1 MDDLGPIYGFQW
13 RHFGAEYSTR
23 DADYTDQ
30 GYDQLKEVIRLLKE
44 GPYNRRIMVS
54 AWYPCALK
62 KMALPP
68 CHVMSQFYVQN
79 GYLSCQMYQRS
90 ADMGLGVPF
99 NIASYS
105 LLTILLAHITGYK
118 PGEFIHVIG
127 DTHVYVNHEE
137 ALRQQLDRVPRP
149 FPTVGVGE
157 AIKG

>member
-1 MDDLGPIYGFQW
+1 
-13 RHFGAEYSTR
+13 
-23 DADYTDQ
+23 
-30 GYDQLKEVIRLLKE
+30 
-44 GPYNRRIMVS
+44 
-54 AWYPCALK
+54 
-62 KMALPP
+62 
-68 CHVMSQFYVQN
+68 
-79 GYLSCQMYQRS
+79 MYQRS